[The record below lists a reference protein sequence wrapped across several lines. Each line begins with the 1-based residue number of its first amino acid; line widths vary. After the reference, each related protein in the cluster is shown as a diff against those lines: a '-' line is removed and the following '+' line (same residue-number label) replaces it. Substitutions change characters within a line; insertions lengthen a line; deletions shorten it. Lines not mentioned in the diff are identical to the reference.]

1 MHAKGF
7 GKKISVKFFEGIYH
21 FAATLGM
28 YKIIHF
34 IFEVTN
40 KFRIHKKLINNLFK
54 IIQYF
59 SGKKIIFPFYH
70 IVSDEDCPHV
80 KHLYP
85 IKKVAKFEE
94 ELDFLQKHYR
104 AIDLEELMSHVQNG
118 TQPEEPSFF
127 LSFDDGLRECST
139 VIAPILKKRN
149 IPAAIFL
156 NTGFV
161 GNQNLF
167 YRYKISLIIEV
178 LRTSSQTNG
187 IEFRISEE
195 ELLKLTY
202 HDSDKIDQIAQE
214 LNIDF
219 DEFLRNERPYMNWDE
234 IEELKK
240 QGFYFGGHSVDHPLY
255 KSISLEEQLSQT
267 QKSVDETVQKL
278 NLDYRIFSFPF
289 TDDGVK
295 KEFFE
300 KVYSDKICDL
310 TFSTKRMKKDEF
322 PQNIH
327 RFGLE
332 PNHGS
337 TASFFIKQYLVFI
350 FNSILNK
357 NKIHR

>member
-1 MHAKGF
+1 MRDWV
-7 GKKISVKFFEGIYH
+7 VKN
-21 FAATLGM
+21 
-28 YKIIHF
+28 IIKH
-34 IFEVTN
+34 
-40 KFRIHKKLINNLFK
+40 
-54 IIQYF
+54 

-85 IKKVAKFEE
+85 IKRVAKFEE

-104 AIDLEELMSHVQNG
+104 AIDLEELINHVQYE

-139 VIAPILKKRN
+139 VIAPILKRRN

-161 GNQNLF
+161 GNQDLF
-167 YRYKISLIIEV
+167 YRYKVSLIINA
-178 LRTSSQTNG
+178 LRNTKYK
-187 IEFRISEE
+187 IRISSK

-202 HDSDKIDQIAQE
+202 HDSDKINE
-214 LNIDF
+214 LAEELKIDF
-219 DEFLRNERPYMNWDE
+219 NEFLQKERPYMSWEE

-255 KSISLEEQLSQT
+255 KLISMEEQIDQT
-267 QKSVDETVQKL
+267 RKSVEETARKL

-300 KVYSDKICDL
+300 KNYSEKICDL
-310 TFSTKRMKKDEF
+310 TFSTKRMKTDEF

-332 PNHGS
+332 PNQGW
-337 TASFFIKQYLVFI
+337 TAAFFMKQYLVYI

-357 NKIHR
+357 NKIQR